1 MNVGPSDF
9 YKVKSFYRERQ
20 VQGEEGQSAC
30 GLDRKATSA
39 FRLSVSFSP
48 SCLRIFRR
56 RSEVWVAA
64 RGEPRR
70 RLDGRCTPHPTP
82 TLPRCLSSSP
92 GLALPGTAPRRG
104 CGAGGRGGV
113 GLLAGDSVLER
124 ERDIYYVH
132 EFLSF

>member
-1 MNVGPSDF
+1 MKSGLPPEESLAAGWTVGAPP
-9 YKVKSFYRERQ
+9 
-20 VQGEEGQSAC
+20 
-30 GLDRKATSA
+30 T
-39 FRLSVSFSP
+39 
-48 SCLRIFRR
+48 
-56 RSEVWVAA
+56 
-64 RGEPRR
+64 
-70 RLDGRCTPHPTP
+70 PTP

-124 ERDIYYVH
+124 ERDIYIYYVY